1 MNRHNAMVGISEGC
15 DNCDLLLK
23 KLEEREKEIE
33 NLEIIITK
41 LNNQL

>member
-1 MNRHNAMVGISEGC
+1 MNKSNGMIGLGDGC

-33 NLEIIITK
+33 HLE
-41 LNNQL
+41 L

>member
-1 MNRHNAMVGISEGC
+1 MNKNNGMIGLSEGC

-33 NLEIIITK
+33 NLE
-41 LNNQL
+41 